1 MGGIVMI
8 GFTLWLWLI
17 VRWGWIDRWS
27 PLAGTVIG
35 WSLLGMALFFQFF
48 WLALVI
54 EGWWYGG
61 PPHTENSW
69 LQPLVDAISF
79 AIGAGRKTAL
89 LSVGIT
95 GLICLAR
102 TWRLA
107 APGEWLTRVAAWVS
121 TFALVGVLLHT
132 FALLLWSATSLW
144 QEQTGKLIQMNLQQI
159 FACLLCLG
167 LFFVTLARV
176 QPKRRLH

>member
-1 MGGIVMI
+1 
-8 GFTLWLWLI
+8 
-17 VRWGWIDRWS
+17 
-27 PLAGTVIG
+27 VIG

-61 PPHTENSW
+61 PPHTENG
-69 LQPLVDAISF
+69 LAQPLVDAISF
-79 AIGAGRKTAL
+79 VLSAGEKTGWLA
-89 LSVGIT
+89 VGIT

-107 APGEWLTRVAAWVS
+107 APGEWLIRVAAWVS
-121 TFALVGVLLHT
+121 SFALVGVLLHT
-132 FALLLWSATSLW
+132 FALRLWSATSLW
-144 QEQTGKLIQMNLQQI
+144 REHPGKLVQMNLQQI
-159 FACLLCLG
+159 FVCLLCLG

-176 QPKRRLH
+176 RPKRRPQ